1 MYRIRKFTLTDRDQI
16 VIFYTTPFSLMS
28 VKEFFDRGG
37 LVYIKNYF
45 RSDFTIYSI
54 IKHLLSKVNLFG
66 SQDYDIP
73 DDIASLK
80 DCDQDA
86 VDCYM
91 ILNGYT
97 KVNLDEVIN
106 NEKI

>member
-28 VKEFFDRGG
+28 VKEFFDRKG
-37 LVYIKNYF
+37 LVYIKNHFQNDCNMYN
-45 RSDFTIYSI
+45 I
-54 IKHLLSKVNLFG
+54 ISLLLTKRNLFG
-66 SQDYDIP
+66 SHDYDIP

-80 DCDQDA
+80 DCDQDT

-91 ILNGYT
+91 VLNGYKKLT
-97 KVNLDEVIN
+97 NFEVL
-106 NEKI
+106 